1 MGNSGFKGYV
11 FQTENNKVPVAIIL
25 PADQEIVVG
34 SVARLDG
41 RSSLDPE
48 GNGLTFTWSFTQVP
62 IGSQVEAF
70 GFTKLEDDSSIVSF
84 APDITGTYKVQ
95 LVVAD
100 SSLTSDPTEALID
113 VRVILVPHHQGYVPD
128 ASFIWNYLSDFW
140 NLIPDKKRFE
150 TFWSGMIQVTA
161 AEMLKLYQYQYNKSI
176 RDIQELIQK
185 KWIAFSPSLELDKDA
200 VSFILSDDK
209 AGMAA
214 STFVIDPQ
222 TGLPTVEQP
231 TYSNVITIPLSEGNF
246 QTSAIGKILKL
257 GDRSHTLARANQTF
271 LSVDYGVDGATS
283 GTDVF
288 SGSQFT
294 SDMVGGTLRVLGP
307 AGSPLLGDYLIDSYT
322 SSTQIVI
329 DNPPSGIT
337 WSGHLGLTYT
347 VIPAV
352 SLHSSFFADQ
362 QQVPAGIENQPWRLS
377 STLISTE
384 YDFEAQGVSPGDLIE
399 IEVSRKDLEIFSTF
413 YAQVVGVDRN
423 RLSFVLNLED
433 LVDGE
438 PAAGIT
444 EDIQVTL
451 AADLIVSGLTTDV
464 DGSLIYSLAAQTINS
479 TVNSLQ
485 FKRKYFE
492 KVLTTDSE
500 IDVGSFIIKA
510 RPVQIIRNSKI
521 AIDTTIVSAP
531 ILQEYIKQPQIIK
544 SGSSVLLVADDGTQV
559 VSGREPY
566 LLSENLD
573 YIIDDEATIFGTC
586 KVTGGVD
593 EIIIPNGDLIDR
605 SVQEGDT
612 IDVAIGIT
620 TETFTIR
627 RVLAADR
634 LRVYPIP
641 TDSSTAAT
649 FTLYRR
655 VDGKFLRFIEGTFT
669 KTKPAPTRLWSEVT
683 YFDNGEAIEGNFGV
697 LVGVRREDLERVGS
711 GIPYKSAVAG
721 LMYALSTGPTI
732 SNLTLSAQILLG
744 LPFAQNAGVIK
755 EINPAF
761 RLREDG
767 SPKYGRV
774 LIEGRDKNGNSTG
787 ITNIYFY
794 PLGRQIFDSVTSTWI
809 SAVPDSSGLAI
820 NPATGLEYAVGD
832 SVDQFAPLS
841 KGVDI
846 QEYLTDPD
854 WFDRLVAQ
862 GDIASVLRK
871 YHSFQVLVNSD
882 LITATDIDLVAQFMK
897 KVKAHYVLLT
907 SAILKSLEDFVTIE
921 DQLTFGRLLEFFD
934 SSDLGT
940 PTAVKFDYSDDNLSY
955 LSIDGIFYTRFAMRD
970 GVATTQGSAVVTVSD
985 GGLLDPRVGVLE
997 NWDGPLLRAGDL
1009 IRITEGPNSGDYEV
1023 TSMGSDTQAT
1033 VDMDGRVFQ
1042 TLTDQSLIAYRPV
1055 KNPIWSGT
1063 VAVENGSDIVEP
1075 DVGIGSAGVSVGDLL
1090 VFMEPGTLNPVVSRI
1105 HTIVAMDPD
1114 EVAPTLQV
1122 VPAIEEADGDYDA
1135 WVVREG
1141 LVASGKIVPPGSS
1154 GENFYI
1160 TGFNLS
1166 SIISFVDTGANVN
1179 SWLNLAVMRPGDQI
1193 IIDNMPYEVMRWEH
1207 AARRAVISDLLSA
1220 NYTNKQVTVNLR
1232 PDRATT
1238 PVSFDFLDRL
1248 PSDYLE
1254 LEVVSSLTTGDDAQT
1269 AAGSTDVTLSVE
1281 TFSGLGALPGD
1292 YLVLHDGADSS
1303 IDIGYGPGVFPIKQL
1318 LGGGTTARL
1327 MDALTDT
1334 GSFRYGIRRNLPNEG

>member
-11 FQTENNKVPVAIIL
+11 FQTENNKVPVAIVL
-25 PADQEIVVG
+25 PTDQEIVVG
-34 SVARLDG
+34 SIARLDG

-62 IGSQVEAF
+62 IGSQVETF

-84 APDITGTYKVQ
+84 APDVTGTYKVQ

-100 SSLTSDPTEALID
+100 ASLTSDPTEAIID

-140 NLIPDKKRFE
+140 NLVPDKKRFE

-185 KWIAFSPSLELDKDA
+185 KWISFSPSLSIDKDA
-200 VSFILSDDK
+200 VTFILSDDK
-209 AGMAA
+209 AGSSA

-246 QTSAIGKILKL
+246 QTSAIGKLLSL
-257 GDRSHTLARANQTF
+257 GDRSYTLARANQTF

-288 SGSQFT
+288 TGSQFT
-294 SDMVGGTLRVLGP
+294 ADMVGGTLRILGP
-307 AGSPLLGDYLIDSYT
+307 STSPLLGDYLIDSYT

-329 DNPPSGIT
+329 DNPPSGVT
-337 WSGHLGLTYT
+337 WAGQLGLTYT

-384 YDFEAQGVSPGDLIE
+384 YDFEAQGVSPGDLLE
-399 IEVSRKDLEIFSTF
+399 IEVTRLDLEIFSTF
-413 YAQVVGVDRN
+413 YAQVIGVDRN
-423 RLSFVLNLED
+423 RLSFALNLED

-438 PAAGIT
+438 AASGLT
-444 EDIQVTL
+444 DDVQVTL
-451 AADLIVSGLTTDV
+451 AADLIVPGITAAV
-464 DGSLIYSLAAQTINS
+464 DGSLVYALSAQVVNS
-479 TVNSLQ
+479 TINSLQ

-492 KVLTTDSE
+492 KVLGTDDV
-500 IDVGSFIIKA
+500 IDVGAFTIKA
-510 RPVQIIRNSKI
+510 RPVQIIRNKKI
-521 AIDTTIVSAP
+521 AIDSTIVSAP

-544 SGSSVLLVADDGTQV
+544 SGSSVIFVTDDGNQV
-559 VSGREPY
+559 ASSREPY

-573 YIIDDEATIFGTC
+573 FIIDDESTIFGTC

-593 EIIIPNGDLIDR
+593 EIIIPRGDLIDR

-612 IDVAIGIT
+612 IEVAIGIT

-627 RVLAADR
+627 KVLAADKI
-634 LRVYPIP
+634 RVYPVP
-641 TDSSTAAT
+641 TDSSTAST
-649 FTLYRR
+649 FTIYRR
-655 VDGKFLRFIEGTFT
+655 VEGKFLRFIDDTFT
-669 KTKPAPTRLWSEVT
+669 KTRPAPARLWSEVT

-732 SNLTLSAQILLG
+732 SNLALSAQILLG

-767 SPKYGRV
+767 SPRYGRI
-774 LIEGRDKNGNSTG
+774 LIEGRDRNGNPTG

-794 PLGRQIFDSVTSTWI
+794 PLGRQIFDVATSTWI

-820 NPATGLEYAVGD
+820 NPATGREYAVGD

-862 GDIASVLRK
+862 GDIAAVLRK

-897 KVKAHYVLLT
+897 KVKAHYVILT

-940 PTAVKFDYSDDNLSY
+940 PTAVKVDHSDDNLSY
-955 LSIDGIFYTRFAMRD
+955 LSIDGVFYTRFAMRE
-970 GVATTQGSAVVTVSD
+970 GVSTTQGSSVVTVPD
-985 GGLLDPRVGVLE
+985 GGLLNPRVGVLE
-997 NWDGPLLRAGDL
+997 NWDAPLLRAGDL
-1009 IRITEGPNSGDYEV
+1009 ISITEGPNSGDYSI
-1023 TSMGSDTQAT
+1023 TSVGSDTQAT

-1042 TLTDQSLIAYRPV
+1042 TLTNQKIIAYRPI

-1063 VAVENGSDIVEP
+1063 VSVENGNDVVVP

-1090 VFMEPGTLNPVVSRI
+1090 VFADLGTLNPVVSRV
-1105 HTIVAMDPD
+1105 HTVVAVDPD
-1114 EVAPTLQV
+1114 EVAPSITV
-1122 VPAIEEADGDYDA
+1122 IPDIEEADGDYDA
-1135 WVVREG
+1135 WIVREG
-1141 LVASGKIVPPGSS
+1141 MTASGKIVPPGSS

-1166 SIISFVDTGANVN
+1166 SYIEFVDTGSNIN
-1179 SWLNLAVMRPGDQI
+1179 SWLNLALMRPGDQI
-1193 IIDNMPYEVMRWEH
+1193 TIDNLPYTVMRWEH
-1207 AARRAVISDLLSA
+1207 ASRRAVISDLLST
-1220 NYTNKQVTVNLR
+1220 NYTDKQVTVTLR
-1232 PDRATT
+1232 PYRATT
-1238 PVSFDFLDRL
+1238 PVSVDFLDRL
-1248 PSDYLE
+1248 PSDYLQ
-1254 LEVVSSLTTGDDAQT
+1254 LEVVSSLTTGDDAQ
-1269 AAGSTDVTLSVE
+1269 AVAGSADVTLTVE
-1281 TFSGLGALPGD
+1281 TFSGLGARPGD
-1292 YLVLHDGADSS
+1292 YLVLHEGADSS
-1303 IDIGYGPGVFPIKQL
+1303 TDVGHGPGVFPIKQL
-1318 LGGGTTARL
+1318 LGGGTIARL
-1327 MDALTDT
+1327 MDALTAT
-1334 GSFRYGIRRNLPNEG
+1334 GSFRYGIRRNVPNEG